1 MNHFSCT
8 QKSQYGSHF
17 VHTMRQR
24 SLLCDI
30 IGAWIS
36 NQEQRHVSKS
46 ALKAANGSRTT
57 LIDCNYKTRLKTQKR
72 PKKIKMKKRNG
83 GLALPRNPSQLS
95 NTNQYS
101 SGILVYVCCIQ
112 FPWHQFNQK
121 KTKELEQQQVIP
133 IWQLSKFVSPMPKKG
148 TYASMSPL
156 STRINEIISP
166 RKELTL
172 E

>member
-1 MNHFSCT
+1 MVLQLIVLLHIWYLRSCWKPWNCLWVKVALLHMHSRPASFTYPYNVLSRLTMNHFSCT

-72 PKKIKMKKRNG
+72 PKKTKMKKRNG

-101 SGILVYVCCIQ
+101 SGILVYVCCI
-112 FPWHQFNQK
+112 
-121 KTKELEQQQVIP
+121 
-133 IWQLSKFVSPMPKKG
+133 
-148 TYASMSPL
+148 
-156 STRINEIISP
+156 
-166 RKELTL
+166 
-172 E
+172 

>member
-121 KTKELEQQQVIP
+121 KNKRTRTAIGNTHMAIKQICKSNAQERHLRQHE
-133 IWQLSKFVSPMPKKG
+133 
-148 TYASMSPL
+148 SPL
-156 STRINEIISP
+156 Y
-166 RKELTL
+166 KDK
-172 E
+172 